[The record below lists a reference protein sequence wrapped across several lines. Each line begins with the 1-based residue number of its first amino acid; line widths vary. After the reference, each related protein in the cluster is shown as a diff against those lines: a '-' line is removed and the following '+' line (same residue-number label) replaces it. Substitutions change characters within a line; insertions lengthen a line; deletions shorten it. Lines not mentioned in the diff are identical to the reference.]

1 MTSDDADLRG
11 AGLLVGGLLED
22 LGEVRT
28 RSTVQE
34 TVLRDQHIGRTRP
47 ERRHRADQRFGD
59 TVLEACEQL
68 AVVYA
73 VHGVAVEL
81 ASRQEVDL
89 RAVRQLELRQ
99 RLEQQIQIGTV
110 HFRDV
115 HVVVD
120 VLLGILVDELA
131 PILVIR
137 VIHAEHTEADVR
149 HLLGSA
155 VECQLRILRFNLGLD
170 FLAGTADAFLAD
182 FTDCRVACF
191 SSLCFFVAWFGK
203 LYKDKNVLYPNRS
216 YFDEEQNGQLCPTRK
231 RNR

>member
-1 MTSDDADLRG
+1 M
-11 AGLLVGGLLED
+11 
-22 LGEVRT
+22 
-28 RSTVQE
+28 
-34 TVLRDQHIGRTRP
+34 
-47 ERRHRADQRFGD
+47 
-59 TVLEACEQL
+59 
-68 AVVYA
+68 
-73 VHGVAVEL
+73 AVEL
-81 ASRQEVDL
+81 ASRQDVDL

-131 PILVIR
+131 PVLVIR
-137 VIHAEHTEADVR
+137 IIHAEHTEADVR

-182 FTDCRVACF
+182 FRKSRVLACCLF
-191 SSLCFFVAWFGK
+191 RQLN
-203 LYKDKNVLYPNRS
+203 KDKFTLS
-216 YFDEEQNGQLCPTRK
+216 LIIGIFLDDSFAHGC
-231 RNR
+231 